1 MTLKEIEKTLR
12 QLGNPEVAAFLAGYF
27 KTGQGEYADGDVF
40 VGVKVPGV
48 RELVQ
53 SHKHLPVEVIERWL
67 ASAIHEVRLLAL
79 LLLVQRFPRATLAER
94 EAIVRVY
101 LSQTSRINNWDLVDC
116 SAGHILGAWLWDRD
130 RRLLDQLAVSEL
142 LWERR
147 IAIIATSWFI
157 RQGEF
162 HDTLRLAEMLLDDE
176 ESLLHKATGW
186 MLREVGKRDLS
197 ALTGFLGKHAKVMP
211 RTMLRYAIE
220 RLPEKQRLAYLKR
233 K

>member
-1 MTLKEIEKTLR
+1 MTRKEIEKTLR
-12 QLGNPEVAAFLAGYF
+12 QLGNPEVAAFQAGYF
-27 KTGQGEYADGDVF
+27 KTGPGEYADGDIF

-48 RELVQ
+48 RKLAQVHKAQPVQ
-53 SHKHLPVEVIERWL
+53 VVESWL

-79 LLLVQRFPRATLAER
+79 LILVKRFPRAKEEDR
-94 EAIVRVY
+94 EAIVQMY
-101 LSQTSRINNWDLVDC
+101 LRQTARINNWDLVDC

-130 RRLLDQLAVSEL
+130 RQLLDRLAVSEM

-147 IAIIATSWFI
+147 IAIIATAWFI

-162 HDTLRLAEMLLDDE
+162 HDTLRLAEMLLEDE
-176 ESLLHKATGW
+176 ESLMHKATGW
-186 MLREVGKRDLS
+186 MLREVGNRDLD
-197 ALTGFLGKHAKVMP
+197 ALKGFLDQHATVMP

-220 RLPEKQRLAYLKR
+220 KLPEKQRQTYLKR